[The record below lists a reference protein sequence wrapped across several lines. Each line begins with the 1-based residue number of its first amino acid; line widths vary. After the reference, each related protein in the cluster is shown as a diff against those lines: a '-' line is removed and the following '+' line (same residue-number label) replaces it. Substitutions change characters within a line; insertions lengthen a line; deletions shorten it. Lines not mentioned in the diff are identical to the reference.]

1 MNPKPLVTNNNNN
14 KQQYCSGCEN
24 NFPSSSF
31 TTNGKFYRTCNTCRL
46 QNKAAYQRKLL
57 YKQQN
62 PDTNDDQIIIE
73 FDDFHDFLADSFDNK
88 ENNENQENR
97 ENLEFKFS
105 CIVNINTLEGN
116 CNFKERAS
124 KIVSIITDVDEYT
137 WVYHCKYESKKEK
150 SETFYYYCSQKDCLK
165 QKSNKDSN
173 SNKHHDKRSMERF
186 ACKGCVK
193 ITIYENSTFSDIE
206 IYHIL
211 HLARPNVTI
220 SPAVKQFILDN
231 IDLLPREIY
240 KRLVDRGLDIN
251 IWQKQIHFW
260 WVELGKTRYKR
271 DEDSFI
277 SAEKWLIEKSYQ
289 VIFQKENPK
298 ALGFLTEL
306 WNILQDSQ
314 FKIREIGVD
323 ATYNTN
329 NLKFELYVVH
339 AEVDGIGVP
348 LAYLFIENNG
358 NCGNGVRTGVIID
371 FLVQLKTR
379 GLKPDFFITDK
390 DFAQISAARFVWN
403 GIKVQLCL
411 WHVKKAIEAR
421 LANNKKPQQI
431 IYNGIAAQQ
440 QFSFIDPLFSPSL
453 TKEKIVFCPKE
464 IRPLIWKMM
473 NDHLHKHPLIPT
485 IDGQFLSSA
494 SIWKMAVEE
503 IYNFCKQNS
512 LPWLWVYL
520 WNEWYNADR
529 WFLWFRA
536 GCGDKLSIFKTNMFV
551 EAHWKVLKRDF
562 LYKFFRP
569 RLDLVIFV
577 IMEQVVPHNKRKFE
591 QIFVGNVAIQFFDE
605 VHRHYQY
612 PFLNM
617 LPIQIDNFR
626 IFMTRFEDF
635 EGDNMFEAN
644 NLQACEE
651 LYNRLVDTTE
661 KVLEILKD
669 QQSKR
674 NLKWAKGIEN
684 NFKPLEK
691 MLIFQLKF
699 FLKRVQH
706 LITSMYEI

>member
-1 MNPKPLVTNNNNN
+1 M
-14 KQQYCSGCEN
+14 EN
-24 NFPSSSF
+24 SI
-31 TTNGKFYRTCNTCRL
+31 
-46 QNKAAYQRKLL
+46 
-57 YKQQN
+57 QN

-105 CIVNINTLEGN
+105 CIMNI
-116 CNFKERAS
+116 
-124 KIVSIITDVDEYT
+124 T

-173 SNKHHDKRSMERF
+173 SNKHRDKRSMERF
-186 ACKGCVK
+186 AC
-193 ITIYENSTFSDIE
+193 T
-206 IYHIL
+206 
-211 HLARPNVTI
+211 
-220 SPAVKQFILDN
+220 
-231 IDLLPREIY
+231 
-240 KRLVDRGLDIN
+240 
-251 IWQKQIHFW
+251 W
-260 WVELGKTRYKR
+260 
-271 DEDSFI
+271 
-277 SAEKWLIEKSYQ
+277 
-289 VIFQKENPK
+289 
-298 ALGFLTEL
+298 FLTEL

-411 WHVKKAIEAR
+411 WHIKKAIEAR

-431 IYNGIAAQQ
+431 NYN
-440 QFSFIDPLFSPSL
+440 
-453 TKEKIVFCPKE
+453 VFCPKE
-464 IRPLIWKMM
+464 MRPLIWKMM
-473 NDHLHKHPLIPT
+473 NNHLHKHPLIPT

-512 LPWLWVYL
+512 LPWLWAYL
-520 WNEWYNADR
+520 WNEWYNADH
-529 WFLWFRA
+529 WFLCFRA

-591 QIFVGNVAIQFFDE
+591 QIFVVKREKADWRKAFKENGRSLQHEHLIIMYILLMLTIGFVAVQHFLLADFLICKHLIQKKGNVAIQFFDE

-626 IFMTRFEDF
+626 IFITRFEDF
-635 EGDNMFEAN
+635 EGDNIFEAN

-674 NLKWAKGIEN
+674 NLKWAKGLKIILNHWKKCCPKSQYINEDEQCLGHLKIIRVTHYFSIE
-684 NFKPLEK
+684 
-691 MLIFQLKF
+691 I
-699 FLKRVQH
+699 FLKKSAAFNYKFWPK
-706 LITSMYEI
+706 I